1 MDRRPEKTFLQRG
14 NTDGHRHMKRCS
26 TWLIIREIQ
35 REHLYIIVAVIW
47 YSHQHWKSVCR
58 FLKKLELLNNPAI
71 PLLGIYRTKTKALI
85 GKDTC
90 TPMSYQHC

>member
-35 REHLYIIVAVIW
+35 REHLYTVGGNVIW
-47 YSHQHWKSVCR
+47 CSHQHWISVWTL
-58 FLKKLELLNNPAI
+58 LKKLELLNDPAI
-71 PLLGIYRTKTKALI
+71 PLLGIYLRKTKALI
-85 GKDTC
+85 
-90 TPMSYQHC
+90 